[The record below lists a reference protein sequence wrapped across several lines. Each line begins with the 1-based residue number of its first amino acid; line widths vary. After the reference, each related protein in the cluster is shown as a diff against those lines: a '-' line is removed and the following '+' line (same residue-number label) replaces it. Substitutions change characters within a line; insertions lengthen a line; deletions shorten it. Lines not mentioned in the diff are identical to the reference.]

1 MAETLLSIQEAAKI
15 SGKSIQT
22 LRRALKAKKIRSQ
35 KKKTP
40 QGFNYLVVQDSL
52 MSFYKLKPSMFERD
66 HASIKEEGKTSTQEL
81 STEFATIEEFKKLEN
96 SIGHILDEHKKEKE
110 NFFAEPPTDN
120 GGSEITSYSIE
131 YQAAGANDNWTAI
144 LCGKDREC
152 NVTGL
157 TPGQTY
163 HFRVSCVSK
172 GGQSQVVIS

>member
-110 NFFAEPPTDN
+110 NFMRFMKAFQERFVVLENQLKLLNQPQRKW
-120 GGSEITSYSIE
+120 
-131 YQAAGANDNWTAI
+131 YQFW
-144 LCGKDREC
+144 KK
-152 NVTGL
+152 
-157 TPGQTY
+157 
-163 HFRVSCVSK
+163 S
-172 GGQSQVVIS
+172 